1 MYQKAK
7 KPIYKKWWFWL
18 LVFLFLL
25 VMGNLNTTT
34 KTEAPTQEEQP
45 PIEEKTASETKEL
58 SLIDQVTAIV
68 EDPSI
73 GATDV
78 KVVQGVPDADRFKIT
93 FTPKDSSWDDTG
105 FVSDCLSDYIDI
117 CSKAYQLDGVNKI
130 ELYVFVD
137 FIDSKGNVNQE
148 KGFSMC
154 MPKKNFDT
162 YTWENLKYTKGIY
175 NTLINDCELWTVH
188 AGIEKNVNYDDV
200 RYK

>member
-1 MYQKAK
+1 MNQKVK
-7 KPIYKKWWFWL
+7 KPFYKRWWFWVL
-18 LVFLFLL
+18 AFLFLL
-25 VMGNLNTTT
+25 VMGNMNT
-34 KTEAPTQEEQP
+34 KSKPQVTEQE
-45 PIEEKTASETKEL
+45 PIQEDPVQEVKEL
-58 SLIDQVTAIV
+58 SLSDQVTAIV
-68 EDPSI
+68 EDSSI

-93 FTPKDSSWDDTG
+93 FTPKNSSWDDTD

-137 FIDSKGNVNQE
+137 FTDSKGNVNQE

-162 YTWENLKYTKGIY
+162 YTWEKLKYTKGIY

-200 RYK
+200 MYK

>member
-1 MYQKAK
+1 MNQKIK
-7 KPIYKKWWFWL
+7 KPFYKRWWFWVL
-18 LVFLFLL
+18 AFLFLL
-25 VMGNLNTTT
+25 AMGNINT
-34 KTEAPTQEEQP
+34 KSKSQVTEQE
-45 PIEEKTASETKEL
+45 PIQEDTVQEVKEL
-58 SLIDQVTAIV
+58 SLTDQVAAIV

-93 FTPKDSSWDDTG
+93 FTPKNSSWDDTG

-117 CSKAYQLDGVNKI
+117 CSKAYQLEGVNKI
-130 ELYVFVD
+130 ELFVFVD
-137 FIDSKGNVNQE
+137 FTDSKGNVNQE

-175 NTLINDCELWTVH
+175 NTLIHDCELWTVH

-200 RYK
+200 MYK

>member
-1 MYQKAK
+1 MNQKIK
-7 KPIYKKWWFWL
+7 KPFYKRWWFWVL
-18 LVFLFLL
+18 AFLFLL
-25 VMGNLNTTT
+25 AMGNMNT
-34 KTEAPTQEEQP
+34 KSKPQVTEQE
-45 PIEEKTASETKEL
+45 PIQEDTIQEVKEL
-58 SLIDQVTAIV
+58 SLTDQVTAIV

-93 FTPKDSSWDDTG
+93 FTPKNSSWDDTD

-137 FIDSKGNVNQE
+137 FTDSKGNVNQE

-200 RYK
+200 MYK

>member
-1 MYQKAK
+1 MNQKIK
-7 KPIYKKWWFWL
+7 KPFYKRWWFWVL
-18 LVFLFLL
+18 AFLFLL
-25 VMGNLNTTT
+25 AMGNMNT
-34 KTEAPTQEEQP
+34 KSKPQVTEQE
-45 PIEEKTASETKEL
+45 PIQEDAVQEVKEL
-58 SLIDQVTAIV
+58 PLTDQVTAIV

-93 FTPKDSSWDDTG
+93 FTPKNSSWDDTG

-117 CSKAYQLDGVNKI
+117 CSKAYQLDGVNNI

-137 FIDSKGNVNQE
+137 FTDSKGNVNQE

-200 RYK
+200 MYK

>member
-1 MYQKAK
+1 MNQKVK
-7 KPIYKKWWFWL
+7 KPFYKRWWFWVL
-18 LVFLFLL
+18 AFLFLL
-25 VMGNLNTTT
+25 VMGNMNT
-34 KTEAPTQEEQP
+34 KSKPQFKEQE
-45 PIEEKTASETKEL
+45 PIQGDPVQEVKEL
-58 SLIDQVTAIV
+58 SLTDQVTAIV

-93 FTPKDSSWDDTG
+93 FTPKNSSWDDTD

-137 FIDSKGNVNQE
+137 FTDSKGNVNQE

-200 RYK
+200 MYK

>member
-1 MYQKAK
+1 MNQKIK
-7 KPIYKKWWFWL
+7 KPFYKRWWFWVL
-18 LVFLFLL
+18 AFLFLL
-25 VMGNLNTTT
+25 AMGNMNT
-34 KTEAPTQEEQP
+34 KSKPQVTEQE
-45 PIEEKTASETKEL
+45 PIQEDTVQEVKEL
-58 SLIDQVTAIV
+58 SLTDQVTAIV

-78 KVVQGVPDADRFKIT
+78 KVIQGVPDADRFKIT
-93 FTPKDSSWDDTG
+93 FTPKNSSWDDTG

-137 FIDSKGNVNQE
+137 FTDSKGNVNQE

-200 RYK
+200 MYK

>member
-1 MYQKAK
+1 MNQKAK
-7 KPIYKKWWFWL
+7 KPFYKRWWFWVL
-18 LVFLFLL
+18 AFLFLL
-25 VMGNLNTTT
+25 VMGNMNT
-34 KTEAPTQEEQP
+34 KSKPQVTEQE
-45 PIEEKTASETKEL
+45 PIKEDPVQEVKEL
-58 SLIDQVTAIV
+58 SLSYQVTAIV

-93 FTPKDSSWDDTG
+93 FTPKNSSWDDTD

-137 FIDSKGNVNQE
+137 LTDSKGNVNQE

-200 RYK
+200 MYK

>member
-1 MYQKAK
+1 MNQKVK
-7 KPIYKKWWFWL
+7 KPFYKRWWFWVL
-18 LVFLFLL
+18 AFMFLL
-25 VMGNLNTTT
+25 TMGNMNT
-34 KTEAPTQEEQP
+34 KSKPQVTEQE
-45 PIEEKTASETKEL
+45 PIQEDTVQEVKEL
-58 SLIDQVTAIV
+58 SLTDQVTAIV

-78 KVVQGVPDADRFKIT
+78 KVVQGVPDTDRFKIT

-105 FVSDCLSDYIDI
+105 FVSDCLSAYIDI
-117 CSKAYQLDGVNKI
+117 CSKAYQLDGVNRI

-137 FIDSKGNVNQE
+137 LIDPKGNVDQE

-188 AGIEKNVNYDDV
+188 AGIEKNVNYNDV
-200 RYK
+200 MYK

>member
-1 MYQKAK
+1 MNQTIK
-7 KPIYKKWWFWL
+7 KPFYKRWWFWVL
-18 LVFLFLL
+18 AFLFLL
-25 VMGNLNTTT
+25 AMGNMNT
-34 KTEAPTQEEQP
+34 KSKSQVTEQE
-45 PIEEKTASETKEL
+45 PIQEDTVQEVKEL

-68 EDPSI
+68 ENPSI

-93 FTPKDSSWDDTG
+93 FTPKNSSWDDTG

-117 CSKAYQLDGVNKI
+117 CSKAYQLDGVNNI

-137 FIDSKGNVNQE
+137 FTDSKGNVNQE

-200 RYK
+200 MYK

>member
-1 MYQKAK
+1 MNQKIK
-7 KPIYKKWWFWL
+7 KPFYKRWWFWVL
-18 LVFLFLL
+18 AFLFLL
-25 VMGNLNTTT
+25 VMGNMNT
-34 KTEAPTQEEQP
+34 KSKPQVTEQE
-45 PIEEKTASETKEL
+45 PIQEDPVQEVKEL
-58 SLIDQVTAIV
+58 SLTDQVTAIV

-93 FTPKDSSWDDTG
+93 FTPKNSSWDETD
-105 FVSDCLSDYIDI
+105 FVSDCLSDYINI

-137 FIDSKGNVNQE
+137 FTDSKGNVNQE

-154 MPKKNFDT
+154 MLKKNFDT

-200 RYK
+200 MYK

>member
-1 MYQKAK
+1 MNQTIK
-7 KPIYKKWWFWL
+7 KPFYKRWWFWVL
-18 LVFLFLL
+18 AFLFLL
-25 VMGNLNTTT
+25 AMGNMNT
-34 KTEAPTQEEQP
+34 KSKPQVTEQE
-45 PIEEKTASETKEL
+45 PIQEDPVQEVKEL

-93 FTPKDSSWDDTG
+93 FTPKNSSWDDTG

-117 CSKAYQLDGVNKI
+117 CSKAYQLDGVNNI

-137 FIDSKGNVNQE
+137 FTDSKGNVNQE

-200 RYK
+200 MYK

>member
-1 MYQKAK
+1 MNQKIK
-7 KPIYKKWWFWL
+7 KPFYKRWWFWVL
-18 LVFLFLL
+18 AFLFLL
-25 VMGNLNTTT
+25 AMGNMNT
-34 KTEAPTQEEQP
+34 KSKSQVTEQE
-45 PIEEKTASETKEL
+45 PIQEDTVQEVKEL
-58 SLIDQVTAIV
+58 SLTDQLTAIV

-93 FTPKDSSWDDTG
+93 FTPKNSSWDDTD

-137 FIDSKGNVNQE
+137 FTDSKGNVNQE

-200 RYK
+200 MYK

>member
-1 MYQKAK
+1 MNQKVK
-7 KPIYKKWWFWL
+7 KPFYKRWWFWVL
-18 LVFLFLL
+18 AFLFLL
-25 VMGNLNTTT
+25 VMGNMNTKSEPQVT
-34 KTEAPTQEEQP
+34 KQE
-45 PIEEKTASETKEL
+45 PIQEDTVQEVKEL

-93 FTPKDSSWDDTG
+93 FTPKNSSWDDTG

-117 CSKAYQLDGVNKI
+117 CSKAYQLEGVNKI

-137 FIDSKGNVNQE
+137 FTDSKGNVNQE

-200 RYK
+200 MYK

>member
-1 MYQKAK
+1 MNQTIK
-7 KPIYKKWWFWL
+7 KPFYKRWWFWVL
-18 LVFLFLL
+18 AFLFLL
-25 VMGNLNTTT
+25 VMGNMNTTT
-34 KTEAPTQEEQP
+34 PTQEEQLP
-45 PIEEKTASETKEL
+45 VEEETAPETKEL

-93 FTPKDSSWDDTG
+93 FTPKNSSWDDTG
-105 FVSDCLSDYIDI
+105 FVSDCLSDYIDV
-117 CSKAYQLDGVNKI
+117 CSKAYQLDGVNNI

-137 FIDSKGNVNQE
+137 FTDSKGNVNQE

-200 RYK
+200 MYK

>member
-1 MYQKAK
+1 MNQKAK
-7 KPIYKKWWFWL
+7 KPFYKRWWFWVL
-18 LVFLFLL
+18 AFLFLL
-25 VMGNLNTTT
+25 VMGNMNT
-34 KTEAPTQEEQP
+34 KSKPQVTEQE
-45 PIEEKTASETKEL
+45 PIQEDTIQEVKEL
-58 SLIDQVTAIV
+58 SLTDQVTAIV

-93 FTPKDSSWDDTG
+93 FTPKNSSWDDTD

-137 FIDSKGNVNQE
+137 FTDSKGNVNQE

-200 RYK
+200 MYK

>member
-1 MYQKAK
+1 MNQKAK
-7 KPIYKKWWFWL
+7 KPFYKRWWFWVL
-18 LVFLFLL
+18 AFLFLL
-25 VMGNLNTTT
+25 VMGNMNITT
-34 KTEAPTQEEQP
+34 PTQEEQLP
-45 PIEEKTASETKEL
+45 VEEETAPETKEL

-73 GATDV
+73 GAKDV
-78 KVVQGVPDADRFKIT
+78 TVVQGVPDADRFKIT
-93 FTPKDSSWDDTG
+93 FTPKNSSWDDTG
-105 FVSDCLSDYIDI
+105 FVSDCLSAYIDI
-117 CSKAYQLDGVNKI
+117 CSKAYALEGVNKI

-137 FIDSKGNVNQE
+137 LTDSKGNVNHE

-200 RYK
+200 MYK

>member
-1 MYQKAK
+1 MNQTIK
-7 KPIYKKWWFWL
+7 KPFYKRWWFWVL
-18 LVFLFLL
+18 AFLFLL
-25 VMGNLNTTT
+25 ALGNMNT
-34 KTEAPTQEEQP
+34 KSKSQVTEQE
-45 PIEEKTASETKEL
+45 PIQKDTIQEVKEL
-58 SLIDQVTAIV
+58 SLTDQVTAIV

-93 FTPKDSSWDDTG
+93 FTPKNSSWDDTD

-137 FIDSKGNVNQE
+137 FTDSKGNVNQE

-200 RYK
+200 MYK

>member
-1 MYQKAK
+1 MNQTIK
-7 KPIYKKWWFWL
+7 KPFYKRWWFCVL
-18 LVFLFLL
+18 AFLFLL
-25 VMGNLNTTT
+25 AMGNMNT
-34 KTEAPTQEEQP
+34 KSKSQVTEQE
-45 PIEEKTASETKEL
+45 PIQEDTVQEVKEL
-58 SLIDQVTAIV
+58 SLTDQLTAIV

-137 FIDSKGNVNQE
+137 FIDPKGNVDQE

-200 RYK
+200 MYK

>member
-1 MYQKAK
+1 MNQTIK
-7 KPIYKKWWFWL
+7 KPFYKRWWFWVL
-18 LVFLFLL
+18 AFLFLL
-25 VMGNLNTTT
+25 AMGNMKT
-34 KTEAPTQEEQP
+34 KSQPQVTEQE
-45 PIEEKTASETKEL
+45 PIQENPVQEVKEL
-58 SLIDQVTAIV
+58 SLTDQVTAIV

-93 FTPKDSSWDDTG
+93 FTPKNSSWDDTD

-200 RYK
+200 MYK